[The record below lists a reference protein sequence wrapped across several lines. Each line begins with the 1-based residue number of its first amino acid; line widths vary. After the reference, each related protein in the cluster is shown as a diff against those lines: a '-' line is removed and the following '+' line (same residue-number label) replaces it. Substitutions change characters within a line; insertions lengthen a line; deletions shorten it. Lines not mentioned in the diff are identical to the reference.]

1 MTKLECEVCRAYAI
15 IAIFLHNYI
24 HWLPNTPQEN
34 EFEFDVIRHW
44 DFIHSIESG
53 NDIFINLLSYLG
65 HLGVPVFV
73 FLSGYGLAQ
82 KYGQQTIIG
91 LKSFIVKHYTKLLKP
106 LLLGMFVYLFV
117 MYIKDGE
124 WPTFQTSALQCL
136 MLQNLIVPFERFGS
150 PEPYWYFGMTMQ
162 LYVIYIVFVYKHSLR
177 WITTFTLLSIIFL
190 VFLGSF
196 DKFLPLFVWLKYN
209 SIGWLIPFFLG
220 IILSKYPQIQL
231 IKNKKG
237 YMALIILLSFSLLVL
252 FGYNFY
258 TWLFIPAIAVILAIY
273 STLILPDA
281 VKRVAAKIGSLSLFI
296 FVIHPVI
303 RELTI
308 DIGYYGHP
316 YRGIVIYSLIT
327 LLIAYAIN
335 KIKTNIFISHT
346 DR

>member
-34 EFEFDVIRHW
+34 EFEFDVNRHW

-53 NDIFINLLSYLG
+53 SDIFINLLSYLG

-82 KYGQQTIIG
+82 KYDQQTAIG

-124 WPTFQTSALQCL
+124 WPTFQTFALQCL

-177 WITTFTLLSIIFL
+177 WIITFTLLSIIFL

-220 IILSKYPQIQL
+220 IILSKYPQIL
-231 IKNKKG
+231 FIKNKKG
-237 YMALIILLSFSLLVL
+237 YMALIILLCFSLLVL
-252 FGYNFY
+252 FDCDFY

-281 VKRVAAKIGSLSLFI
+281 VKRIAAKIGSLSLFI
-296 FVIHPVI
+296 FVIHPII

-316 YRGIVIYSLIT
+316 YCGIVIYSLIT
-327 LLIAYAIN
+327 LLIAYAIK